1 MELGFAGGGSLLDGV
16 DTTQMFDLGSGL
28 SLGESPRDVYQKLLT
43 MQRDRLPFDVTT
55 GKRQYQNML
64 IKSLDVTTDKVS
76 ENVLMCSLTLREVI
90 ITANPEHYRGR
101 QIEYGRRRQ
110 YGTCSGCWREIAK
123 DDK

>member
-1 MELGFAGGGSLLDGV
+1 M
-16 DTTQMFDLGSGL
+16 
-28 SLGESPRDVYQKLLT
+28 GESPRDVYQKLLT

-90 ITANPEHYRGR
+90 ITQTQSITVADKSNMADGVSTAPVQDAGVKSPKTTNESLLFQSQGGFNSLFGIFNRG
-101 QIEYGRRRQ
+101 
-110 YGTCSGCWREIAK
+110 SG
-123 DDK
+123 